1 MLEDKG
7 PPTLRCPSPETEGI
21 VYTTYML
28 VTDIHLGLYLEAQ
41 KSTSDKMQIHKYNF
55 YTFFNQDLTKYI
67 WKLITYSLVI
77 ITSNIRNIRGLPIDG
92 KLIA

>member
-28 VTDIHLGLYLEAQ
+28 VTNIHLGLEAQ

>member
-28 VTDIHLGLYLEAQ
+28 VTNIHLGLYLEAQ

-55 YTFFNQDLTKYI
+55 YTFFNQDLA
-67 WKLITYSLVI
+67 V
-77 ITSNIRNIRGLPIDG
+77 
-92 KLIA
+92 